1 MAGNQQQPDSTSPP
15 QERYTTGYSTA
26 AVERYTRRTADQ
38 DAGFIVPHLRSSMSL
53 LDCGCGPGTITVG
66 LAEIVSPGQVVGIDI
81 EASQI
86 EIAKDRAT
94 RQGVTNVRFEVG
106 NIYEIPF
113 PDGTFDA
120 VLAHAVL
127 NYLGDPRKALQEMYR
142 VLRSGGVA
150 GVRASDIGGDI
161 FEPNDDPI
169 IGRSREFAA
178 RLIQHNGGNA
188 HTGRRLRGLLGAAGF
203 HHVQAWASYDC
214 FGTAELVKYWG
225 ERQVGAFTQPPISE
239 QLIELGW
246 ANQAEL
252 ESIAAYWRTW
262 GERPDAFGARCY
274 GHAIGWKG

>member
-1 MAGNQQQPDSTSPP
+1 MERNQQHDGTSPP

-38 DAGFIVPHLRSSMSL
+38 DASFFIPHLNHGMSL

-66 LAEIVSPGQVVGIDI
+66 LAAVVSPGQVVGIDI
-81 EASQI
+81 EDSQI
-86 EIAKDRAT
+86 ERAQAHAAQ
-94 RQGVTNVRFEVG
+94 QGITNVRFEVG
-106 NIYEIPF
+106 NIYKLPF
-113 PDGTFDA
+113 PDDSFDA

-127 NYLGDPRKALQEMYR
+127 NYLSEPLRALQEMYR
-142 VLRSGGVA
+142 VLRPGGIA

-178 RLIQHNGGNA
+178 RLIQQNGGNP

-203 HHVQAWASYDC
+203 QRVQAWASYDC
-214 FGTAELVKYWG
+214 FGTPELVRYWG
-225 ERQVGAFTQPPISE
+225 ERQVGSFTQPPISA

-252 ESIAAYWRTW
+252 EDIAAYWRSW
-262 GERPDAFGARCY
+262 GERSDAFGARCY
-274 GHAIGWKG
+274 GHAIGWKE